1 MRGSGN
7 KLPGYRDG
15 STRSGGTERTREV
28 PALFSLRLTFEERAM
43 LERAAGDML
52 LGAYIRGELFRGK
65 NTRRRRPR
73 KQPVRDYQ
81 ALGQLLGQLANARLA
96 NNLNQLAK
104 AANTGSLP
112 VTPETEKALREACAE
127 VQQMR
132 TLLMA
137 ALGFSG
143 KGGGH

>member
-1 MRGSGN
+1 MRGSVG

-15 STRSGGTERTREV
+15 STRAANSESQDV
-28 PALFSLRLTFEERAM
+28 PAPFSLRLTFEERVA
-43 LERAAGDML
+43 LERAAGDMP

-65 NTRRRRPR
+65 STRRRRPR
-73 KQPVRDYQ
+73 KRPVKDYQ
-81 ALGQLLGQLANARLA
+81 ALGQLLGELANARLA
-96 NNLNQLAK
+96 NNLNQLAR

-137 ALGFSG
+137 ALGFAG
-143 KGGGH
+143 KGGGY